1 MTVSIRF
8 SQSTLGE
15 PVSLAQSLGSIT
27 PGTSANVYDV
37 YISHTGTS
45 PITGCGIY
53 IIPYT
58 AGIYLGTRTAQDDI
72 DDILAWGDAS
82 YPALTGGLYV
92 NQNAAGG
99 FPDASYETFRTGHGD
114 SLANAFPLSVDAI
127 DLGTAIAG
135 EIAAGGEAH
144 IRFRLDIPAAF
155 PDTGIFYFDVKL
167 DYTATS

>member
-1 MTVSIRF
+1 MTVSVRF

-27 PGTSANVYDV
+27 PGASANVYDV

-45 PITGCGIY
+45 PITDCGIY

-58 AGIYLGTRTAQDDI
+58 AGIYLGTRTAQDDF
-72 DDILAWGDAS
+72 DDILVWGDVS

-99 FPDASYETFRTGHGD
+99 FDVADWETFRTGHGD
-114 SLANAFPLSVDAI
+114 SLANAFPLSVNAI
-127 DLGTAIAG
+127 NLGAAVAG
-135 EIAAGGEAH
+135 EIASGGEAH
-144 IRFRLDIPAAF
+144 IRIRLDVPAGCT
-155 PDTGIFYFDVKL
+155 DTGTFYFDVKL